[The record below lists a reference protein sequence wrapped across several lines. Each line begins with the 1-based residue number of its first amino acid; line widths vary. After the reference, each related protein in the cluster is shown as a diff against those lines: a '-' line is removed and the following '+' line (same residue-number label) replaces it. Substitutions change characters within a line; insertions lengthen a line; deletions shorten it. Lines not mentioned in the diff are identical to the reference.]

1 MTAKIIL
8 TLIVVSCIGTLRAQ
22 PSESEKATMKL
33 VDDTNRKIDRAVVS
47 KDMATLQQFYGDDYV
62 FTHGSGHV
70 DSKESWIKTIQNPD
84 MRYVSREHDST
95 QVELHK
101 DIAIVRG
108 KLSISREDKNGL
120 SKYGVWYVRVYA
132 LRKKNW
138 QLISHR
144 STSEWHE

>member
-1 MTAKIIL
+1 MNAKFIL
-8 TLIVVSCIGTLRAQ
+8 ILIALSCFSTLSAQ
-22 PSESEKATMKL
+22 HSESEKAIMKA
-33 VDDTNRKIDRAVVS
+33 VDDTNRKIDHAVVR
-47 KDMATLQQFYGDDYV
+47 KDIATLRQSYGDDFV

-101 DIAIVRG
+101 DIAIIRG
-108 KLSISREDKNGL
+108 RLSIAREDKNGL